1 MFVKCRFECA
11 VYSQKKGRMVIY
23 NRIIIFK
30 WESVP
35 IFLLYTY
42 KPEVKMEELREIIE
56 KQPTAY
62 DVENVVEAL
71 EEQQEYYSFDL
82 DNDLDC
88 AKYKAY
94 KNAIDIVKRGGV
106 DNEYKG

>member
-1 MFVKCRFECA
+1 MGRLIDADDLYEKL
-11 VYSQKKGRMVIY
+11 KKDSSY
-23 NRIIIFK
+23 DLDFFD
-30 WESVP
+30 S
-35 IFLLYTY
+35 
-42 KPEVKMEELREIIE
+42 ELREIIE

>member
-1 MFVKCRFECA
+1 MGRLIDADDLYEKL
-11 VYSQKKGRMVIY
+11 KKDSSY
-23 NRIIIFK
+23 DLDFFD
-30 WESVP
+30 S
-35 IFLLYTY
+35 
-42 KPEVKMEELREIIE
+42 ELREIIE

-106 DNEYKG
+106 E